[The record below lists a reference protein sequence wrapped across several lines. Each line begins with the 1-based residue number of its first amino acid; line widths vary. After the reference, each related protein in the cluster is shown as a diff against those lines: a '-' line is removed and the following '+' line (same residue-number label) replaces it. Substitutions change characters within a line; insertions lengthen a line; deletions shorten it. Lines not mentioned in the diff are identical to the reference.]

1 MFSTHLNRSRQGTS
15 VVSLTDICVHR
26 RSAIC
31 LAPCSVN
38 IRSEESIAL
47 VGANGSGKTTLLHVM
62 AGILEATDGTVE
74 GQPKVAFVAQEQTH
88 HSWMPMSVEEVL
100 KMGRYRGLFH
110 RLRAED
116 RIAVDSAAERL
127 GVGHLRHRRFSELS
141 GGERQRVLVARAVA
155 ASAELLL
162 LDEPITGLDLPSQEI
177 ILEVIDAEAAR
188 GAAVVFSTH
197 QLAEARHADRVIL
210 LAGCVLADG
219 SPDSVLTPGLLAE
232 AFGGRLVSTSEGALV
247 VDEQHHGS
255 SDQLSPQLSH
265 HLHHHDQSHHEH
277 SHEDN
282 GMLGRGWK

>member
-1 MFSTHLNRSRQGTS
+1 MFSTHLKNSERGTS

-38 IRSEESIAL
+38 VRAGESIAL

-62 AGILEATDGTVE
+62 AGILEATDGSVE

-100 KMGRYRGLFH
+100 RMGRYQGLFH
-110 RLRAED
+110 RLRTED
-116 RIAVDSAAERL
+116 RMAVDSAAERL
-127 GVGHLRHRRFSELS
+127 DVGHLRHRRFSELS

-155 ASAELLL
+155 TSAELLL
-162 LDEPITGLDLPSQEI
+162 MDEPITGLDMPSQEI
-177 ILEVIDAEAAR
+177 ILEVIAAEATR

-197 QLAEARHADRVIL
+197 QLAEAHHADRVIL
-210 LAGCVLADG
+210 PAGCILAD
-219 SPDSVLTPGLLAE
+219 
-232 AFGGRLVSTSEGALV
+232 AFGGRLVSTSEGTLV
-247 VDEQHHGS
+247 VDEQHHDS
-255 SDQLSPQLSH
+255 SDQTSPQLSH

-277 SHEDN
+277 SHKDDR
-282 GMLGRGWK
+282 MLGGDGK

>member
-1 MFSTHLNRSRQGTS
+1 MFSTHLKNPERGTT

-38 IRSEESIAL
+38 VRAGESIAL

-62 AGILEATDGTVE
+62 AGILEATDGSVE

-100 KMGRYRGLFH
+100 RMGRYQGLFH
-110 RLRAED
+110 RLRTED
-116 RIAVDSAAERL
+116 RMAVDSAAERL
-127 GVGHLRHRRFSELS
+127 DVGHLRHRRFSELS

-155 ASAELLL
+155 TSAELLL
-162 LDEPITGLDLPSQEI
+162 MDEPITGLDMPSQKI
-177 ILEVIDAEAAR
+177 ILEVIAAEATR
-188 GAAVVFSTH
+188 GAAAVFSTH
-197 QLAEARHADRVIL
+197 QLAEAHHADRVIL

-232 AFGGRLVSTSEGALV
+232 AFGGRLVST
-247 VDEQHHGS
+247 
-255 SDQLSPQLSH
+255 LSLIH
-265 HLHHHDQSHHEH
+265 I
-277 SHEDN
+277 
-282 GMLGRGWK
+282 